1 MCRYEGRGLYSA
13 LLPIAPFTVLE
24 KMSLLLSDDLAK
36 FNDGTIR
43 ASTLDATDD
52 FELSPPIIDGLRRGE
67 CIDLHTVA

>member
-36 FNDGTIR
+36 FNDGTMR
-43 ASTLDATDD
+43 ASTVDATD
-52 FELSPPIIDGLRRGE
+52 G
-67 CIDLHTVA
+67 A